1 MLIPN
6 NAHAMSKR
14 SSGLDKYFVAK
25 RKLVEDREGSNAD
38 STENSTSSNEL
49 ATDEASSSFD
59 LEISDSDSDI
69 AIEDQPQELGSE
81 LATNDRVSYS

>member
-14 SSGLDKYFVAK
+14 SSGLDKYFVVK
-25 RKLVEDREGSNAD
+25 RKLVEDREGSNTD
-38 STENSTSSNEL
+38 STENYTSSNEL

-59 LEISDSDSDI
+59 LEIS
-69 AIEDQPQELGSE
+69 AISL
-81 LATNDRVSYS
+81 LKTNLKSWVVSFPSMTE